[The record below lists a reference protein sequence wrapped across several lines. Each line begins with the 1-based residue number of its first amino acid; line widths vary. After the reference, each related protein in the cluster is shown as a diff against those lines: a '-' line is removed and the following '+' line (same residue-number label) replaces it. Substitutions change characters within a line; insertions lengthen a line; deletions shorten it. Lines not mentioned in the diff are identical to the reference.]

1 MYIINQYTKIK
12 FNSFIIYSLFLYIFL
27 CILLFMHFVYVPG
40 TVTNALLLLVTL
52 TLTAPHINTIVP
64 I

>member
-1 MYIINQYTKIK
+1 MHNHII
-12 FNSFIIYSLFLYIFL
+12 L
-27 CILLFMHFVYVPG
+27 CILLFMYFVYVPG

-52 TLTAPHINTIVP
+52 TLTTPHINTIVP